1 MSEQPQITIG
11 ILHAERIAFVLQGGY
26 RDNEGRNVE
35 GEQSV
40 RYVQNGIEWNGAVY
54 ERLCFTPSDKSSKF
68 LLRDV
73 VIGIGF
79 HWQRTE
85 DQTFRGGLEFIVE
98 DGMLTAV
105 NRIGVESY
113 LFSVIAS
120 EMSASASPAL
130 LRAHAVISRSWVLAQ
145 IAKRDSPSRTK
156 GSRNESQRKDPYS
169 RIRWYDREEHMLY
182 DVCADD
188 HCQRY
193 QGITRTY
200 GHEHAVREAIEATWG
215 EVLTYDGEIC
225 DARFSKCCGGVSEAF
240 ESCWEEVPHPYL
252 IPVRDNGEARE
263 IPDLTDEA
271 AAERWIT
278 THPESYCDTQ
288 DPTVLGQVL
297 NGYDRETSDF
307 YRWQVSYTAEELSEL
322 VARRSGID
330 FGTILNLV
338 PVERGA
344 SGRLV
349 RLKIVGT
356 KRAMIIGKELEI
368 RRILSETHLYSSAFV
383 VRREG
388 NRFILLG
395 AGWGH
400 GVGLCQIGAAVMG
413 AKGIPYDRI
422 LLHYYTGARIEKLY
436 KRE

>member
-1 MSEQPQITIG
+1 MLGEPQITVG
-11 ILHAERIAFVLQGGY
+11 VLRAERIAFVLQGGY

-35 GEQSV
+35 GEQAV

-54 ERLCFTPSDKSSKF
+54 ERLCFPPSDKSSKF

-145 IAKRDSPSRTK
+145 IAQRDTPSRTK
-156 GSRNESQRKDPYS
+156 SCRNESQKKDPYS
-169 RIRWYDREEHMLY
+169 RIRWYDREEHTLY

-215 EVLTYDGEIC
+215 EVLTYDGTIC

-240 ESCWEEVPHPYL
+240 ESCWEEVPRPYL
-252 IPVRDNGEARE
+252 IPVRDSGETRE
-263 IPDLTDEA
+263 LPDLTDEA

-278 THPESYCDTQ
+278 TYPESYCDTQ

-322 VARRSGID
+322 VARRSEID
-330 FGTILNLV
+330 FGTILDLI

-344 SGRLV
+344 SGRLI

-356 KRAMIIGKELEI
+356 KRAMVIGKELEI

-436 KRE
+436 ERE

>member
-35 GEQSV
+35 GEQAV

-145 IAKRDSPSRTK
+145 IAQRDTPSRTK
-156 GSRNESQRKDPYS
+156 SCRNESQKKDPYS
-169 RIRWYDREEHMLY
+169 RIRWYDREEHTLY

-215 EVLTYDGEIC
+215 EVLTYDGTIC

-240 ESCWEEVPHPYL
+240 ESCWEEVPRPYL
-252 IPVRDNGEARE
+252 IPVRDSGETRE
-263 IPDLTDEA
+263 LPDLTDEA

-278 THPESYCDTQ
+278 TYPESYCDTQ

-322 VARRSGID
+322 VTRRSGID
-330 FGTILNLV
+330 FGTILNLI

-344 SGRLV
+344 SGRLI

-356 KRAMIIGKELEI
+356 KRAMVIGKELEI

>member
-145 IAKRDSPSRTK
+145 IAQRDTPSRTK
-156 GSRNESQRKDPYS
+156 SCRNESQKKDPYS
-169 RIRWYDREEHMLY
+169 RIRWYDREEHTLY

-215 EVLTYDGEIC
+215 EVLTYDGTIC

-240 ESCWEEVPHPYL
+240 ESCWEEVPRPYL
-252 IPVRDNGEARE
+252 IPVRDSGETRE
-263 IPDLTDEA
+263 LPDLTDEA

-278 THPESYCDTQ
+278 TYPESYCDTQ

-307 YRWQVSYTAEELSEL
+307 YRWQVSYTAEELSDL

-330 FGTILNLV
+330 FGTILDLI

-344 SGRLV
+344 SGRLI

-356 KRAMIIGKELEI
+356 KRAMVIGKELEI

>member
-1 MSEQPQITIG
+1 M
-11 ILHAERIAFVLQGGY
+11 ERSRLWTVVFY
-26 RDNEGRNVE
+26 
-35 GEQSV
+35 SV
-40 RYVQNGIEWNGAVY
+40 RQVVEIRTARCGDRNRFPLAAHGGPDIE
-54 ERLCFTPSDKSSKF
+54 P
-68 LLRDV
+68 
-73 VIGIGF
+73 
-79 HWQRTE
+79 
-85 DQTFRGGLEFIVE
+85 
-98 DGMLTAV
+98 
-105 NRIGVESY
+105 Y

-156 GSRNESQRKDPYS
+156 GSRNEPQKKDPYS
-169 RIRWYDREEHMLY
+169 RIRWYDREEHTLY

-193 QGITRTY
+193 QGITRTF
-200 GHEHAVREAIEATWG
+200 GHERAVREAIEATWG
-215 EVLTYDGEIC
+215 EVLTYDGTIC
-225 DARFSKCCGGVSEAF
+225 DARFSKCCGGVSETF
-240 ESCWEEVPHPYL
+240 ESCWEEVPRPYL
-252 IPVRDNGEARE
+252 IPVRDSEATKE
-263 IPDLTDEA
+263 LPDLTDEA

-288 DPTVLGQVL
+288 NPAVLGQVL

-413 AKGIPYDRI
+413 AKGIPYDCI

-436 KRE
+436 ERE

>member
-1 MSEQPQITIG
+1 MLGEPQITVG
-11 ILHAERIAFVLQGGY
+11 VLRAERIAFVLQGGY

-35 GEQSV
+35 GEQAV

-145 IAKRDSPSRTK
+145 IAQRDTPSRTK
-156 GSRNESQRKDPYS
+156 SCRNESQKKDPYS
-169 RIRWYDREEHMLY
+169 RIRWYDREEHTLY

-215 EVLTYDGEIC
+215 EVLTYDGTIC
-225 DARFSKCCGGVSEAF
+225 DARFSKCCGGVSETF

-252 IPVRDNGEARE
+252 IPVRDSEATKE
-263 IPDLTDEA
+263 LPDLTDEA

-288 DPTVLGQVL
+288 NPAVLGQVL

-413 AKGIPYDRI
+413 AKGIPYDCI

-436 KRE
+436 ERE